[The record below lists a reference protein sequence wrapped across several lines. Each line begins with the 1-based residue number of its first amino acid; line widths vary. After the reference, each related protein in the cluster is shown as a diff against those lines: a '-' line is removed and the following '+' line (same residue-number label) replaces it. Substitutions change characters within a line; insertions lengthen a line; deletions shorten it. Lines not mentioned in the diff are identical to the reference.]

1 MYLGEQDY
9 EGIACEAIRN
19 YLNKDIKN
27 EIILSRYKFAVLRII
42 AKAKILIEKET
53 DSLGVKSIKEGDSS
67 LTFNE
72 TSAPFLIDSEIQALL
87 PAPYVRMH

>member
-1 MYLGEQDY
+1 MDLEEKEY
-9 EGIACEAIRN
+9 EEMACEAIRN

-27 EIILSRYKFAVLRII
+27 EVILKKYKFAVLRII
-42 AKAKILIEKET
+42 SKAKILIGKEI

-72 TSAPFLIDSEIQALL
+72 VTTPFSIDAEIKTLL
-87 PAPYVRMH
+87 PLPYVRMY